1 MSVTT
6 SISTQRFS
14 HKPTQE
20 EKKNLYFEVKTI
32 EVKQLYH
39 HVINGG
45 AFNNIYDLKG
55 TFMFKGK
62 GIKTDHYIGTQTINI
77 DLDHQNETM
86 EKCYERVTD
95 RPTICYTTSSNGKMN
110 EKTGI
115 VEYAYRFIYV
125 LDTILQGKESYKEL
139 YSLICT
145 RNRLDYDPR
154 ASNPYQNM
162 FGCANCE
169 SRYTAKVYSV
179 HDFGFQNHININNNK
194 EVKRCKSNNMA
205 TTTQHNIIG
214 SAPFIDKQF
223 YADFQTQDF
232 KTIIFKYKDRLRNVQ
247 MSRIPFVSDDE
258 MMIDLPTDFYEI
270 RRLFE
275 VKGKDKGRC
284 KRVVYGQHRKRK
296 LFHNLMIR
304 RLITEDLSPTELLY
318 DLCYEME
325 YYIDNTN
332 TAHPITKRDLLSI
345 VGSVMEADL
354 DTFRLNY
361 KRPRE
366 RMVNRRYAERHGMT
380 KRAVANKAN
389 AERLRLKK
397 EELYARIGEL
407 YDCSLGNKENLAIL
421 AEYGIDISID
431 TLKRF
436 KKENGLT
443 RKYAKRRSSN
453 SESDAA

>member
-77 DLDHQNETM
+77 DLDHQTETM

-95 RPTICYTTSSNGKMN
+95 RPTICYTTSSNGKVN

-179 HDFGFQNHININNNK
+179 HDFGFQNHININNNI
-194 EVKRCKSNNMA
+194 EVERCKSNNMA

-214 SAPFIDKQF
+214 SAPFSTNSSTMSSKP
-223 YADFQTQDF
+223 
-232 KTIIFKYKDRLRNVQ
+232 KT
-247 MSRIPFVSDDE
+247 SRP
-258 MMIDLPTDFYEI
+258 
-270 RRLFE
+270 
-275 VKGKDKGRC
+275 
-284 KRVVYGQHRKRK
+284 
-296 LFHNLMIR
+296 
-304 RLITEDLSPTELLY
+304 
-318 DLCYEME
+318 
-325 YYIDNTN
+325 
-332 TAHPITKRDLLSI
+332 
-345 VGSVMEADL
+345 
-354 DTFRLNY
+354 
-361 KRPRE
+361 
-366 RMVNRRYAERHGMT
+366 
-380 KRAVANKAN
+380 
-389 AERLRLKK
+389 
-397 EELYARIGEL
+397 
-407 YDCSLGNKENLAIL
+407 
-421 AEYGIDISID
+421 
-431 TLKRF
+431 
-436 KKENGLT
+436 
-443 RKYAKRRSSN
+443 
-453 SESDAA
+453 